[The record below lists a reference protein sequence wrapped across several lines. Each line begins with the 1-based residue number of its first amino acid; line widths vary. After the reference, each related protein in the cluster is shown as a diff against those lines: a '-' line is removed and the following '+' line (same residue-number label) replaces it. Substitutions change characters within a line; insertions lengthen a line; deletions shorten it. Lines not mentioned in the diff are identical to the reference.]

1 MADFERLVGRD
12 KALRK
17 REPEI
22 VKELADHLEELY
34 LDLCASGVSQE
45 EAHRRVAGIGAELG
59 STIRRL
65 RWLRQGGGIA
75 VLRSVVIPG
84 TIGCLLYESV
94 QMAVFN
100 GNTLRANPSVIR
112 PEIWLTLLSV
122 GLAFMVSSLSRALGG
137 NEQRRWVATLFPA
150 WVHFAGW
157 IVMGLLVT
165 PYQVWHQ
172 SQAYVDRFLHGIVIS
187 LLWTLFWGVLLPAA
201 ALATGAAV
209 ASRYFPRSAESFWK
223 RHAA

>member
-84 TIGCLLYESV
+84 TIVCLLYS
-94 QMAVFN
+94 
-100 GNTLRANPSVIR
+100 PSRWPSSTAIR
-112 PEIWLTLLSV
+112 
-122 GLAFMVSSLSRALGG
+122 
-137 NEQRRWVATLFPA
+137 
-150 WVHFAGW
+150 
-157 IVMGLLVT
+157 
-165 PYQVWHQ
+165 
-172 SQAYVDRFLHGIVIS
+172 
-187 LLWTLFWGVLLPAA
+187 
-201 ALATGAAV
+201 
-209 ASRYFPRSAESFWK
+209 
-223 RHAA
+223 